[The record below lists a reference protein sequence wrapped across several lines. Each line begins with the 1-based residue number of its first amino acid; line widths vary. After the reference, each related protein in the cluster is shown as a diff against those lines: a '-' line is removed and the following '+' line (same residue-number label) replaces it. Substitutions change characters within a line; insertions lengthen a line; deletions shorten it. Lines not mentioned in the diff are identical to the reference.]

1 MAKKRATSKAKP
13 AKKAAKPA
21 KRAAKAA
28 KPAKRAAKAAKP
40 AKAAKAAKP
49 AKAAKAAK
57 PVKKASKPAKPAK
70 KAAKP
75 TKKAPAKPARTN
87 AAAAGKAAP
96 KERVTSNAA
105 KKRLP
110 AASGLAPMTTS
121 VTDAPAPDAAPTT
134 PLPADSVASAFV
146 VTTAAPAG
154 APEYATSDA
163 TTDAPE
169 LAPEDATSDATTD
182 APAGAP
188 EDATSDATTDASISP
203 ASTETIISASK
214 AAGNAGATT
223 NTGPDWKRAL
233 RDELA
238 RLPDD
243 FAAYCVERG
252 ASVDGAWDVADSDAL
267 RGLEA
272 WGRELADRDRRL
284 GVAALVAAAQVGF
297 PRAMKAAGDKA
308 ANMGF
313 HASEGSM
320 DGAPVETQ
328 IERGAAWLADPSD
341 DRFDEVVA
349 SLDPTRQLNV
359 WDEDLLPQSDED
371 AWFWYSEVGQC
382 IAHAISGQ
390 GGEIEGATYYEWTP
404 PQSVGRGLVMAV
416 RGLRKDADDAAVI
429 EAIRA
434 GMVA

>member
-1 MAKKRATSKAKP
+1 MP
-13 AKKAAKPA
+13 
-21 KRAAKAA
+21 
-28 KPAKRAAKAAKP
+28 
-40 AKAAKAAKP
+40 
-49 AKAAKAAK
+49 
-57 PVKKASKPAKPAK
+57 
-70 KAAKP
+70 
-75 TKKAPAKPARTN
+75 
-87 AAAAGKAAP
+87 
-96 KERVTSNAA
+96 
-105 KKRLP
+105 
-110 AASGLAPMTTS
+110 
-121 VTDAPAPDAAPTT
+121 
-134 PLPADSVASAFV
+134 
-146 VTTAAPAG
+146 
-154 APEYATSDA
+154 
-163 TTDAPE
+163 
-169 LAPEDATSDATTD
+169 
-182 APAGAP
+182 
-188 EDATSDATTDASISP
+188 P

-243 FAAYCVERG
+243 FAAYCAERG

-297 PRAMKAAGDKA
+297 PRAMKAAGGKA

-328 IERGAAWLADPSD
+328 IERGAAWLADPGD